1 MLSSSCRWW
10 KWVGWFLAGLSCCWI
25 LQWGTLEKGG
35 ASAMAQTPSLPLS
48 STVAVQQGIE
58 AYQAGNFSK
67 AIALWQA
74 VLSEIG
80 DEGDRALIYG
90 NLALAYRQTG
100 QLSEAIG
107 TWEKALEIYR
117 ALLRSPRRERDN
129 NSEIAKLLTEQAQ
142 AYSDLGQHQR
152 ALALLNSAEL
162 AQSQPDTPTQAAIQ
176 GIIGN
181 AYSALGRYET
191 AIAAHQKSLEL
202 ATAANHTSYQAT
214 ALNNLANAHWK
225 QAERLHYQAELA
237 DAEGDSQ
244 APFLEKA
251 ERENLEKAQQFF
263 KKSLEVARQGAPLEE
278 VSALLNFNRLLESNF
293 HETPSLEN
301 QALIQKN
308 WERARSILP
317 GLLDSREKAYAAIN
331 LAEGFLRN
339 PDLAPPRD
347 ALPLLEGALNVAR
360 TLDDK
365 KAESFALGSLGQLY
379 EKHLSDLAQAMAYT
393 REAQAVA
400 QQINAPDSLYRWQW
414 QAGRILKALG
424 RKQEAI
430 AAYKG
435 AIVSLQ
441 SIRGDIIVAN
451 KDIQFDFRDRV
462 EPVYR
467 ELLALLLE
475 AVPSTETALKK
486 PAADPSESS
495 SETQNASSSLQEVVN
510 ILENL
515 KLAEIQN
522 FFGDDCVQLALSQAQ
537 GSQSLAA
544 TNTAA
549 IYNIILEEQVYTIL
563 QAPGQMA
570 KYYSVAVNRSQ
581 LDEEIT
587 QFRYFLEDRTS
598 GRYLPYAQ
606 KVYDWLIRPMEEDL
620 AAANPTTLLWIN
632 DGVLRKIPIAALHD
646 GQKFFIQ
653 KYPIAVAPSV
663 SLTISKP
670 LDRSNLDA
678 LSVGLTEAKTIE
690 AKQFSP
696 FQQSFAALPN
706 VRTEVNAV
714 QEILG
719 GTQLLDQAFSR
730 DNFETQVRQQNFSV
744 IHMATHGKFGVDA
757 ESTFLLAYDGSIA
770 IEELDNI
777 LRSRPSNRPVGL
789 LSLSACQTA
798 AGDNRSALGIAGV
811 AVRAGVE
818 SALAT
823 LWFINDEATVP
834 LIKEFYQQ
842 LLDPKITKAEALR
855 RAQMKMIDNI
865 SYSHPAVWSPFI
877 LIGNWL

>member
-1 MLSSSCRWW
+1 MLKLSRRWQSW
-10 KWVGWFLAGLSCCWI
+10 IGWFVAGLSCCWL
-25 LQWGTLEKGG
+25 LQWGMPENRGSR
-35 ASAMAQTPSLPLS
+35 AIAQTPPPSLS

-58 AYQAGNFSK
+58 AYEQGNFK
-67 AIALWQA
+67 GAIGLWQET
-74 VLSEIG
+74 LPKIG
-80 DEGDRALIYG
+80 DASDRALIHG
-90 NLALAYRQTG
+90 NLALAYRHIG
-100 QLSEAIG
+100 KLSEAIAQ
-107 TWEKALEIYR
+107 WEAALEIYR
-117 ALLRSPRRERDN
+117 DRDEQG
-129 NSEIAKLLTEQAQ
+129 EIAKLLTEQAQ

-152 ALALLNSAEL
+152 ALTLLNSNEL
-162 AQSQPDTPTQAAIQ
+162 AQSQPDTATQAAIQ

-181 AYSALGRYET
+181 AYSALGRYEK
-191 AIAAHQKSLEL
+191 AIAAHQQSRQL
-202 ATAANHTSYQAT
+202 ATEANHTPYRAT
-214 ALNNLANAHWK
+214 ALNNLANAYWK
-225 QAERLHYQAELA
+225 QAERLHYQGELA
-237 DAEGDSQ
+237 DAEGDPQ
-244 APFLEKA
+244 APFLEQSEA
-251 ERENLEKAQQFF
+251 ENLSKARQLFEE
-263 KKSLEVARQGAPLEE
+263 SLEVARQGAPLEE

-293 HETPSLEN
+293 HQAPSPEN
-301 QALIQKN
+301 RALIQQN
-308 WERARSILP
+308 WERARAILP

-331 LAEGFLRN
+331 LAEGFLRS
-339 PDLAPPRD
+339 PDLIAVGE
-347 ALPLLEGALNVAR
+347 ALPLLERALTVAR
-360 TLDDK
+360 NLGDK
-365 KAESFALGSLGQLY
+365 KAESFALGSLGELY
-379 EKHLSDLAQAMAYT
+379 EKHLKDLTQAMAYT
-393 REAQAVA
+393 RAAQSVA
-400 QQINAPDSLYRWQW
+400 QEVNAADSLYRWQW
-414 QAGRILKALG
+414 QAGRILKALE
-424 RKQEAI
+424 RKEEAI

-441 SIRGDIIVAN
+441 SIRSDIIVAN

-475 AVPSTETALKK
+475 SVPTQTALKQ
-486 PAADPSESS
+486 PAANPSDSLS
-495 SETQNASSSLQEVVN
+495 QAQNASSSLQEVVD
-510 ILENL
+510 ILESL

-522 FFGDDCVQLALSQAQ
+522 FFGDDCVQLALAEAQ
-537 GSQSLAA
+537 GSKSLEA

-549 IYNIILEEQVYTIL
+549 VYNIVLEDRVYTIL
-563 QAPGQMA
+563 QAPGQPA
-570 KYYSVAVNRSQ
+570 KYYSVPVNQSE

-587 QFRYFLEDRTS
+587 QFRFFLEDRTS
-598 GRYLPYAQ
+598 RRYLPYAQ

-646 GQKFFIQ
+646 GQEFFIQ

-670 LDRSNLDA
+670 LERSNLNA
-678 LSVGLTEAKTIE
+678 LSVGLTEAKTLE

-696 FQQSFAALPN
+696 FQQSFAALQN
-706 VRTEVNAV
+706 VRTEINAV
-714 QEILG
+714 GEILG
-719 GTQLLDQAFSR
+719 GTELLDREFSR
-730 DNFETQVRQQNFSV
+730 ENFETQVQQQDFPV

-757 ESTFLLAYDGSIA
+757 DSTFLLAYDGPIA

-777 LRSRPSNRPVGL
+777 LRSRPSHRPVGL

-834 LIKEFYQQ
+834 LVKEFYQQ

-855 RAQMKMIDNI
+855 QAQMKMIEDL